1 MVSPSSIYLSWKSN
15 LIVILDY
22 LFFTHYHSWWFHL
35 LHDFVFIPS
44 CLCPPHCLGGSS
56 HHLSSD
62 LLLCP
67 LNWSSLN
74 RCPFLASPY
83 SIPFREHFMRPKFA
97 HVTPLLKNVSWLPIT
112 YKAKSPFLK
121 SMAYQVLSNLA
132 PPDVNN
138 IIACHPAP
146 PHPLLSNLTE
156 LLTVSH
162 QHMPFHNTGPWP
174 MLFTLSGLPAF
185 FSPSG
190 KFLFISTAHQPVTS
204 LLMTPL
210 SRLELV
216 TFFCVPIAFCPFLWQ
231 WPSFMLLAA

>member
-1 MVSPSSIYLSWKSN
+1 MTSF
-15 LIVILDY
+15 
-22 LFFTHYHSWWFHL
+22 FFTT
-35 LHDFVFIPS
+35 IPGDS
-44 CLCPPHCLGGSS
+44 ICYMILYSSPPVCVHPIALVGAPITSP
-56 HHLSSD
+56 LTPD

-67 LNWSSLN
+67 LNWPSLN
-74 RCPFLASPY
+74 RCPSLASPY
-83 SIPFREHFMRPKFA
+83 PVPCREHFMRPKFA
-97 HVTPLLKNVSWLPIT
+97 HVTLLKNVSWVPIT

-132 PPDVNN
+132 PPDLNN
-138 IIACHPAP
+138 IISCHPAP

-156 LLTVSH
+156 LLTISL

-185 FSPSG
+185 FSPSD

-204 LLMTPL
+204 LLMTSL
-210 SRLELV
+210 SHLELV
-216 TFFCVPIAFCPFLWQ
+216 TLFCVPIAFCPFLWQ